1 MLQSI
6 IAWSLNHRIMVLL
19 GALLICLMGY
29 LTANALNVDAFP
41 DTTPIQVQINTAA
54 GALVPE
60 EVERQV
66 TFPVEMSLGGLPG
79 LEDLRSVSQFGISQV
94 IVTFKDGMSVYFAR
108 QLINERLNG
117 VELPPGIGRP
127 EMGPVSTGL
136 GEVFHYIMTSD
147 DGDLTAMKTLHD
159 WEVKPTMRTVP
170 GTAEVNSWGGLKKQ
184 YQVRVDP
191 TLLVKHGLK
200 FEQVLEAVR
209 ENNLNVGGGSIRQS
223 GDSVLVHGVGR
234 TINVEQIGGM
244 VITAVDGVPIRVRD
258 VAEVVISHELRRG
271 VVTAN
276 GKGEV
281 VLGLGFMLMGENS
294 YAVTNRLR
302 DRFFEVQKTLPD
314 GVHMDIVYDR
324 TELVNRVIETVK
336 NNLCEGAF
344 LVVILL
350 FLLLGNLR
358 AGLIAAVAIPLSMLV
373 GFCGMWSMGI
383 AASLLSLGAIDFGI
397 VVDSSVVV
405 IENII
410 RRLAHR
416 GACSSDERLAIIRDA
431 ASEVRIPTVF
441 GQLII
446 MIVYLPILTL
456 EGVEGKMFRPMAI
469 TVIFILIG
477 SLILSLTLTPVL
489 SSFFLPRVVEEK
501 EVWLVRF
508 AQWLYRPFLGVV
520 LMFRWIMLAVALVAL
535 AITLKTAMGLGTEFV
550 PRLSEGDIVIGAL
563 RAPGT
568 SLDESAIMN
577 SKIEALLLEKFP
589 DEVRHVWSR
598 VGTPEVATDAGSVEV
613 TDIFVSLKPREGWKK
628 ARTQAQLVE
637 LMLPEVEQMK
647 GQITWFTQPIEQRI
661 NEMVSGV
668 RADIALKLF
677 GDDFSTLI
685 PKAQELQAA
694 LGTVQGCSDLS
705 IEQVA
710 GQPILR
716 IALEQDEIA
725 RYGIS
730 ARQVLDVVE
739 SISSKVIGEVVEG
752 QLRFPLVARLPD
764 KYRENPEVIGRIL
777 LSAPGGEQLPLSRVA
792 DIRRL
797 SGPKMITREWGK
809 RRITIQANVRGRD
822 VGSFVAEAQ
831 KVIAERV
838 DLPKD
843 QFRIEWGG
851 QFENMQRAQQRL
863 TIVVPLA
870 LSLIVGLLYLTYR
883 SFPETLIVFASVPF
897 ACVGG
902 VLSLAYRQMPLS
914 ISAAVG
920 FITLS
925 GVSVLSSMILASAW
939 RAARTQPD
947 PALTLNLDD
956 SHDPHAAHGHELH
969 DGKPL
974 TIIDISVNCL
984 RTILMTALV
993 ASVGFIPMATS
1004 EGSGAEVQ
1012 RPLAT
1017 VVIGGVMSSM
1027 IFTLFILPILFGM
1040 LESFRKTT
1048 DKPTAV

>member
-1 MLQSI
+1 MLQFI
-6 IAWSLNHRIMVLL
+6 IAWSLSHRALVLL
-19 GALLICLMGY
+19 GAALIVVAGY
-29 LTANALNVDAFP
+29 FSAQSLNVDAFP
-41 DTTPIQVQINTAA
+41 DTTPVQVQINTVAP
-54 GALVPE
+54 ALVPE

-79 LEDLRSVSQFGISQV
+79 LESVRSVSQFGLSQV
-94 IVTFKDGMSVYFAR
+94 IVTFKDGTSVYFAR
-108 QLINERLNG
+108 QVINERLSG
-117 VELPPGIGRP
+117 VEIPPGLGRP

-136 GEVFHYIMTSD
+136 GEVLHYVVTAD
-147 DGDLTAMKTLHD
+147 DGDLTRIKTLHD
-159 WEVKPTMRTVP
+159 WEIKPVMRTVP
-170 GTAEVNSWGGLKKQ
+170 GTAEINSWGGLKKQ
-184 YQVRVDP
+184 YQVRLDP
-191 TLLVKHGLK
+191 VRLVKHGLK
-200 FEQVLEAVR
+200 FDQVLEAVK

-223 GDSVLVHGVGR
+223 GDSLLVHGVGR
-234 TINVEQIGGM
+234 TINVEQIGGI
-244 VITAVDGVPIRVRD
+244 VITAIDGVPIRVRD
-258 VAEVVISHELRRG
+258 VAEVVVSHELRRG

-276 GKGEV
+276 GQGEV

-302 DRFFEVQKTLPD
+302 DKYQKVRQTLPA
-314 GVHMDIVYDR
+314 GVHMNVVYDR

-344 LVVILL
+344 LVVLLL

-358 AGLIAAVAIPLSMLV
+358 AGLIAAAAIPLSMLV
-373 GFCGMWSMGI
+373 GFCGMWSVGI

-416 GACSSDERLAIIRDA
+416 GTCSATERLAIINDA

-477 SLILSLTLTPVL
+477 SLILSLTLTPVRASL
-489 SSFFLPRVVEEK
+489 VLPRTVEEK
-501 EVWLVRF
+501 EVWLVRA
-508 AQWLYRPFLGVV
+508 AQSIYRPFLG
-520 LMFRWIMLAVALVAL
+520 LAIRCRWIVMIVAL
-535 AITLKTAMGLGTEFV
+535 AGLAFTVKTALNLGSEFV
-550 PRLSEGDIVIGAL
+550 PRLSEGDLVIGVL

-568 SLDESAIMN
+568 ALEESAAMNTIME
-577 SKIEALLLEKFP
+577 KLLLEKFP
-589 DEVRHVWSR
+589 DEISHIWSR
-598 VGTPEVATDAGSVEV
+598 VGAPEVATDAGNVEV
-613 TDIFVSLKPREGWKK
+613 TDMFVALKQRSEWKK
-628 ARTQAQLVE
+628 AKTQSSL
-637 LMLPEVEQMK
+637 VEQMVREVDEIK
-647 GQITWFTQPIEQRI
+647 GQITWFTQPIELRI

-668 RADIALKLF
+668 RADVALKLF
-677 GDDFSTLI
+677 GDDFNTLI
-685 PKAQELQAA
+685 PKTRELEAV
-694 LGTVQGCSDLS
+694 LGSIRGCSDLTT
-705 IEQVA
+705 EQVT

-716 IALEQDEIA
+716 ISLEQDEIA

-730 ARQVLDVVE
+730 ARAVLDVVE

-764 KYRENPEVIGRIL
+764 QFRENPEVIGRIM
-777 LSAPGGEQLPLSRVA
+777 LSAPDGAQLPLSRVA

-797 SGPKMITREWGK
+797 TGPKMITREWGE
-809 RRITIQANVRGRD
+809 RRITVQCNVRGRD

-831 KVIAERV
+831 QKIAESV
-838 DLPKD
+838 ILPPD
-843 QFRIEWGG
+843 QFRVEWGG
-851 QFENMQRAQQRL
+851 QFENMQRAQKRL
-863 TIVVPLA
+863 VIVVPLA
-870 LSLIVGLLYLTYR
+870 LSLIFGLLFMTYR
-883 SFPETLIVFASVPF
+883 SFPETLMVFASVPF

-902 VLSLAYRQMPLS
+902 VLALSWREMPVS

-939 RAARTQPD
+939 RATKQPPEIHVALETQ
-947 PALTLNLDD
+947 LSTT
-956 SHDPHAAHGHELH
+956 DPHHQEN
-969 DGKPL
+969 KNPTL
-974 TIIDISVNCL
+974 TEISVGCL

-1004 EGSGAEVQ
+1004 DGSGAEVQ

-1017 VVIGGVMSSM
+1017 VVIGGVISSM
-1027 IFTLFILPILFGM
+1027 VFTLFVLPILFQM
-1040 LESFRKTT
+1040 LEDMRSSNRAE
-1048 DKPTAV
+1048 PN

>member
-1 MLQSI
+1 MLHSI
-6 IAWSLNHRIMVLL
+6 IAWSLSHRWFVLL
-19 GALLICLMGY
+19 GAGLVCLLGY
-29 LTANALNVDAFP
+29 FAGTALNVDAFP
-41 DTTPIQVQINTAA
+41 DTTPVQVQINTVA

-79 LEDLRSVSQFGISQV
+79 LEQLRSVSQFGLSQV
-94 IVTFKDGMSVYFAR
+94 IVTFKDGTNIYFAR
-108 QLINERLNG
+108 QLINERLSG
-117 VELPPGIGRP
+117 VEVPVGIGRP

-136 GEVFHYIMTSD
+136 GEVFHYTLTSD
-147 DGDLTAMKTLHD
+147 DGDLTAAKTLHD
-159 WEVKPTMRTVP
+159 WEIKPTMRTVP
-170 GTAEVNSWGGLKKQ
+170 GSAEINSWGGLKKQ
-184 YQVRVDP
+184 YQVRLDP
-191 TLLVKHGLK
+191 VRLVKHGLK
-200 FEQVLEAVR
+200 FEQVLEAVSA
-209 ENNLNVGGGSIRQS
+209 NNLNVGGGSIRQS

-234 TINVEQIGGM
+234 TINTDQIRGI

-258 VAEVVISHELRRG
+258 VADVVVSHEMRRG

-276 GKGEV
+276 GQGEV

-302 DRFFEVQKTLPD
+302 AKYEEVKQTLPD
-314 GVHMDIVYDR
+314 GFHMDIVYDR
-324 TELVNRVIETVK
+324 TSLVNRVIETVK
-336 NNLCEGAF
+336 NNLAEGAY
-344 LVVILL
+344 LVVVLL

-358 AGLIAAVAIPLSMLV
+358 AGLIAAVAIPISMLV
-373 GFCGMWSMGI
+373 GFCGMWCTGI

-410 RRLAHR
+410 RRLAHH
-416 GACSSDERLAIIRDA
+416 GPCSGEERLRIVRDA

-446 MIVYLPILTL
+446 MIVYLPILSL
-456 EGVEGKMFRPMAI
+456 EGIEGKMFRPMAI

-489 SSFFLPRVVEEK
+489 ANMVLPRKVEEK
-501 EVWLVRF
+501 DVSLIRF
-508 AQWLYRPFLGVV
+508 AQWIYRPMLRLALRCRWLVLLG
-520 LMFRWIMLAVALVAL
+520 
-535 AITLKTAMGLGTEFV
+535 AIVGLGFTLKTALNLGSEFV
-550 PRLSEGDIVIGAL
+550 PRLSEGDIVIGL
-563 RAPGT
+563 MRAPGT
-568 SLDESAIMN
+568 SLEESAKMN
-577 SKIEALLLEKFP
+577 TQVERMLLEKFP
-589 DEVRHVWSR
+589 DEVSHVWSR
-598 VGTPEVATDAGSVEV
+598 VGAPEVATDAGNVEV
-613 TDIFVSLKPREGWKK
+613 TDMFVALKQRSEWKK
-628 ARTQAQLVE
+628 ATTQSALVD
-637 LMLPEVEQMK
+637 LMVKEVDQFK
-647 GQITWFTQPIEQRI
+647 GQITWFTQPIELRI

-668 RADIALKLF
+668 RADVALKLF
-677 GDDFSTLI
+677 GDDFNTLI
-685 PKAQELQAA
+685 PKAQELQSVLAE
-694 LGTVQGCSDLS
+694 LKGCSDLTV
-705 IEQVA
+705 EQVT

-716 IALEQDEIA
+716 ISLEQDEIA

-730 ARQVLDVVE
+730 ARAVLDVVE

-764 KYRENPEVIGRIL
+764 ELRDNPEVIGRIL
-777 LSAPGGEQLPLSRVA
+777 LSAPGGAQLPLSRVA
-792 DIRRL
+792 DIQRL

-809 RRITIQANVRGRD
+809 RRITVQCNVRGRD
-822 VGSFVAEAQ
+822 VGSFVTEAQ
-831 KVIAERV
+831 QKIQEKI

-851 QFENMQRAQQRL
+851 QFENMRRAQQRL

-883 SFPETLIVFASVPF
+883 SIPDTMIVFTSVPF

-902 VLSLAYRQMPLS
+902 IMALSMREMPLS

-939 RAARTQPD
+939 RAGNAPEAHHEAEQSDHGTI
-947 PALTLNLDD
+947 AHEGSAD
-956 SHDPHAAHGHELH
+956 SSRSSITE
-969 DGKPL
+969 
-974 TIIDISVNCL
+974 ISVNCL

-1027 IFTLFILPILFGM
+1027 FFTLFVLPILFGM
-1040 LESFRKTT
+1040 RGNPNAHVEKAAIR
-1048 DKPTAV
+1048 A

>member
-6 IAWSLNHRIMVLL
+6 IFWSLNHRIIVLL
-19 GALLICLMGY
+19 GVLLVSAAGY
-29 LTANALNVDAFP
+29 LAMNSLNVDAFP
-41 DTTPIQVQINTAA
+41 DTTPVQVQINTVAP
-54 GALVPE
+54 ALVPE

-66 TFPVEMSLGGLPG
+66 TFPVEMAMGGLPG
-79 LEDLRSVSQFGISQV
+79 LESLRSVSQFGLSQV
-94 IVTFKDGMSVYFAR
+94 IATFKDGTSIYFAR
-108 QLINERLNG
+108 QLINERLSG
-117 VELPPGIGRP
+117 VEIPTGLGRP

-136 GEVFHYIMTSD
+136 GEVFHYVVSSD
-147 DGDLTAMKTLHD
+147 DGDLTGTKTLHD
-159 WEVKPTMRTVP
+159 WDIKPTMRTVP
-170 GTAEVNSWGGLKKQ
+170 GTAEINSWGGLKKQ
-184 YQVRVDP
+184 YQVRIDP
-191 TLLVKHGLK
+191 VRLVKHGLN
-200 FEQVLEAVR
+200 FDQVLEAV
-209 ENNLNVGGGSIRQS
+209 EHNNLNVGGGSIRQS

-234 TINVEQIGGM
+234 TINVEQICGI

-258 VAEVVISHELRRG
+258 VAEVVVSHELRRG

-276 GKGEV
+276 GQGEV

-302 DRFFEVQKTLPD
+302 NKFEEVRQTLPE

-324 TELVNRVIETVK
+324 TRLVNRVIETVK
-336 NNLCEGAF
+336 NNLCEGAY
-344 LVVILL
+344 LVVVLL

-358 AGLIAAVAIPLSMLV
+358 AGLIAAAAIPLSMLV

-410 RRLAHR
+410 RRLAHH
-416 GACSSDERLAIIRDA
+416 GECSPKERLAIIRDA

-477 SLILSLTLTPVL
+477 SLILSLTVTPVL
-489 SSFFLPRVVEEK
+489 ASLVLPQTVTEK
-501 EVWLVRF
+501 EVWLVRI
-508 AQWLYRPFLGVV
+508 AQWFYRPLLG
-520 LMFRWIMLAVALVAL
+520 LAFRFRWLVLTLAVC
-535 AITLKTAMGLGTEFV
+535 GLGYTFMIAAKLGSEFI
-550 PRLSEGDIVIGAL
+550 PRLSEGDLVIGVL

-568 SLDESAIMN
+568 SLEESAEMN
-577 SKIEALLLEKFP
+577 TTMERLLLEKFP
-589 DEVRHVWSR
+589 DEVSHVWSR
-598 VGTPEVATDAGSVEV
+598 VGSPEVATDAGNVEV
-613 TDIFVSLKPREGWKK
+613 TDMFVALKQRSEWTK
-628 ARTQAQLVE
+628 AKTQTALVE
-637 LMLPEVEQMK
+637 QMVHEVDSMK
-647 GQITWFTQPIEQRI
+647 GQITWFTQPIELRI

-668 RADIALKLF
+668 RADVALKLF
-677 GDDFSTLI
+677 GDDFAKLI
-685 PKAQELQAA
+685 PKAQEIQSVLQSIK
-694 LGTVQGCSDLS
+694 GCSDLT
-705 IEQVA
+705 IEQVS

-716 IALEQDEIA
+716 ISLEQDEIA

-730 ARQVLDVVE
+730 ARAVLDVVE
-739 SISSKVIGEVVEG
+739 SISSKVLGEVVEG

-764 KYRENPEVIGRIL
+764 QFRESPEEIGRIM

-809 RRITIQANVRGRD
+809 RRITVQCNVRGRD

-831 KVIAERV
+831 RQLADKVS
-838 DLPKD
+838 LPKD
-843 QFRIEWGG
+843 QFRMEWGG

-863 TIVVPLA
+863 MIVVPLA
-870 LSLIVGLLYLTYR
+870 LGLIVGLLFLTYR
-883 SFPETLIVFASVPF
+883 SIPETLVVFTSVPF
-897 ACVGG
+897 ACIGG
-902 VLSLAYRQMPLS
+902 ILCLAWREMPLS

-939 RAARTQPD
+939 RAARSTPD
-947 PALTLNLDD
+947 QSIDCNLTTSSL
-956 SHDPHAAHGHELH
+956 SEIA
-969 DGKPL
+969 
-974 TIIDISVNCL
+974 VNHL
-984 RTILMTALV
+984 RTILIATLV

-1004 EGSGAEVQ
+1004 DGAGAEVQ

-1017 VVIGGVMSSM
+1017 VVIGGVISSM
-1027 IFTLFILPILFGM
+1027 LFTLFVLPILFQIV
-1040 LESFRKTT
+1040 EARRRNKTQSQYSIST
-1048 DKPTAV
+1048 DL